1 MASMALFLK
10 WTVVLLL
17 LGAATTS
24 AYTDADFQMRT
35 HMRALKQFG
44 DSRPDAT
51 CLGLILRHDPSPHLM
66 GCQRLHTHGIAERL

>member
-1 MASMALFLK
+1 MASMAMCLK

-24 AYTDADFQMRT
+24 AYNDADFQMRA

-44 DSRPDAT
+44 GFTLIHSLNVS
-51 CLGLILRHDPSPHLM
+51 CLGLMPS
-66 GCQRLHTHGIAERL
+66 